1 MKNYAQLFIQ
11 LLKEVLNKFIVPIP
25 SGAQVIRQVF
35 IPGKAHTK
43 RNQPLTN
50 RTRLIEGFNPKFLK
64 KRPANCV
71 AISYF
76 SPQALSK
83 SIDFRDLNI
92 KKICFYISFL
102 PLLGLLIDILA
113 DNLGSNAIQALHIRL
128 GDWSLRFL
136 CITLAITPIQKI
148 TKWRGM
154 THYRQ
159 MFGLFSFFYA
169 TLHLVGYLYA
179 DHSWVWS
186 IIITDIAESS
196 YIWFGLAAYIVL
208 FLLAITSPNAAKK
221 MLGKSWKKLHR
232 YIYPASIAILLHYF
246 WQLKGNLLE
255 PVFYS
260 AIIGLLL
267 LFRVLAW
274 FKDRQLNR
282 LMIPKRRSI
291 DETEQ

>member
-1 MKNYAQLFIQ
+1 MKNYAQLFNQ
-11 LLKEVLNKFIVPIP
+11 LLKKNPVNF
-25 SGAQVIRQVF
+25 SVIS
-35 IPGKAHTK
+35 H
-43 RNQPLTN
+43 
-50 RTRLIEGFNPKFLK
+50 
-64 KRPANCV
+64 
-71 AISYF
+71 F
-76 SPQALSK
+76 SPQAVSK
-83 SIDFRDLNI
+83 SVDFRALNI
-92 KKICFYISFL
+92 KEICFYISLL
-102 PLLGLLIDILA
+102 PLLGLVIDILA

-128 GDWSLRFL
+128 GDWALRFL

-169 TLHLVGYLYA
+169 TLHVIGYLYA
-179 DHSWVWS
+179 DHAWVWS
-186 IIITDIAESS
+186 IIITDIVESS
-196 YIWFGLAAYIVL
+196 YIWFGVAAYIVL

-221 MLGKSWKKLHR
+221 LMGKSWKKLHR
-232 YIYPASIAILLHYF
+232 YIYPASIAALLHYF

-267 LFRVLAW
+267 LFRVLTW

-282 LMIPKRRSI
+282 LMIPKSRVV
-291 DETEQ
+291 DDTEQ